1 MNFLTD
7 DIGSLYRKMLIPSLT
22 GAVVMS
28 IYSFVDTIAVGQSEG
43 APGAATMAVIAPVY
57 GLMVFLGLLC
67 GIGGSVM
74 MSVARGKGNVEKG
87 DACFTGSVMLVI
99 ILTGIAWSAMNI
111 FRENIFYFFGA
122 NDEII
127 GKTTEY
133 GQWIVWFMPIFVFT
147 MFIAS
152 FIRNDGAPKLVMA
165 AVVTGGCINM
175 FGDWFLVFPMKM
187 GMTGAALATVIGTSV
202 QAIIMGSYFFQKRCH
217 LRIAKPH
224 HVLRGFRRVLQIGFG
239 ASLLDLGTIIIGII
253 MNRQILNYGSTTELA
268 VFGVIATILSLFQ
281 ALFCGVGQAI
291 QPLVSS
297 NYGAGQKER
306 YQKIWKYSLGTVI
319 VLGIFFCLLGEC
331 LPVPITKLFVSD
343 APEVFEAAPLAFR
356 LFFPIFLFLGVV
368 VDADYYLQSVMKEKQ
383 SVAIGLMHSVVL
395 SGLFCMALPKVLGMT
410 GVWLAI
416 PLADMLTALVG
427 LIFAKKI

>member
-7 DIGSLYRKMLIPSLT
+7 DIRSLYRKMLIPSLT

-43 APGAATMAVIAPVY
+43 APGAAAMAVIAPVY

-133 GQWIVWFMPIFVFT
+133 GQWIVWFMPVFVFT

-175 FGDWFLVFPMKM
+175 FGDWFLVVPMKM

-202 QAIIMGSYFFQKRCH
+202 QAIIMGCYFFQKRCH

-224 HVLRGFRRVLQIGFG
+224 HVLRGFRRVLQIGIG

-297 NYGAGQKER
+297 NYGAGQDER
-306 YQKIWKYSLGTVI
+306 YQKIWKYSLATVI
-319 VLGIFFCLLGEC
+319 ALGLFFCLLGEC
-331 LPVPITKLFVSD
+331 LPVAITKLFVSD

-356 LFFPIFLFLGVV
+356 LFFQIFLFLGVV
-368 VDADYYLQSVMKEKQ
+368 VDADYYLQSVMEEKQ

-395 SGLFCMALPKVLGMT
+395 SGLFCVALPKVLGMT

>member
-7 DIGSLYRKMLIPSLT
+7 DIRSLYRKMLIPSLT

-43 APGAATMAVIAPVY
+43 APGAAAMAVIAPVY

-122 NDEII
+122 NEEII

-175 FGDWFLVFPMKM
+175 FGDWFLVFPMKL

-224 HVLRGFRRVLQIGFG
+224 HVLRGFRRVLQIGIG

-319 VLGIFFCLLGEC
+319 VLGLFFCLLGEC
-331 LPVPITKLFVSD
+331 LPVAITKLFVSD

-368 VDADYYLQSVMKEKQ
+368 VDADYYLQSVMKEEQ

-395 SGLFCMALPKVLGMT
+395 SGLFCVALPKVLGIT

-427 LIFAKKI
+427 LIFAKKN

>member
-7 DIGSLYRKMLIPSLT
+7 DIRSLYRKMLIPSLT

-43 APGAATMAVIAPVY
+43 APGAAAMAVIAPVY

-122 NDEII
+122 NEEII

-175 FGDWFLVFPMKM
+175 FGDWFLVFPMKL

-224 HVLRGFRRVLQIGFG
+224 HVLRGFRRVLQIGIG

-319 VLGIFFCLLGEC
+319 VLGLFFCLHLKY
-331 LPVPITKLFVSD
+331 LKQL
-343 APEVFEAAPLAFR
+343 R
-356 LFFPIFLFLGVV
+356 LHSGCSSRYFCSLEL
-368 VDADYYLQSVMKEKQ
+368 S
-383 SVAIGLMHSVVL
+383 LMRTII
-395 SGLFCMALPKVLGMT
+395 CNP
-410 GVWLAI
+410 
-416 PLADMLTALVG
+416 
-427 LIFAKKI
+427 